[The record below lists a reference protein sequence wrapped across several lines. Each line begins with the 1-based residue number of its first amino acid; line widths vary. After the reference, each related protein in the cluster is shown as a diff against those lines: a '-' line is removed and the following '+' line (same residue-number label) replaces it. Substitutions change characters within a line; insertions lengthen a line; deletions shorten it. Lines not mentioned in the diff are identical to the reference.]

1 LRNAFTIA
9 PQDTFIERC
18 QQIAEGKRVMI
29 DADSAP
35 VALRFAI
42 EPRGEIVWR
51 TDPITLMKA
60 TKNPVELAGYRE
72 CHHQDGAA
80 WVNSSPG

>member
-1 LRNAFTIA
+1 M
-9 PQDTFIERC
+9 
-18 QQIAEGKRVMI
+18 V

-60 TKNPVELAGYRE
+60 TKNPIELAGYRA

-80 WVNSSPG
+80 WVNFPG